1 MKQLFKKIIKI
12 FSGGWKCPN
21 CGSRNTQSSTYAD
34 WCIKNGY
41 QYADK
46 IIPEFWFSE

>member
-34 WCIKNGY
+34 WCNDCNYSQGY
-41 QYADK
+41 
-46 IIPEFWFSE
+46 